1 MTRTWTAALAA
12 IGMVLLAAT
21 PAAAET
27 VTVGI
32 TGASG
37 NGIGMATLIESPHG
51 VVMRIQIVPGGLP
64 AGAHGMHLHSVADC
78 SDVGTFKMSKGHINV
93 DGREHG
99 LLNPNGPDNADLPN
113 LVVREDGTAD
123 IELFTDRVQL
133 VAGPASLLDTD
144 GSALVIHANSDDHM
158 TQPIGGAG
166 GRIACAEIKR

>member
-1 MTRTWTAALAA
+1 MMRAGNAVRAA
-12 IGMVLLAAT
+12 IGILILSAA

-27 VTVGI
+27 LSVGI
-32 TGASG
+32 TGAGG
-37 NGIGMATLIESPHG
+37 NGIGTATLIESPNG
-51 VVMRIQIVPGGLP
+51 VLMRVQIVPGGLP

-78 SDVGTFKMSKGHINV
+78 SDIGAFKLSKGHINV

-123 IELFTDRVQL
+123 VELFTDRVRL
-133 VAGPASLLDTD
+133 VGGPAALLDAD
-144 GSALVIHANSDDHM
+144 GSALVVHENADDHM

-166 GRIACAEIKR
+166 ARIACAEIKR